1 MGPAVSYLEAS
12 ACAGNDPSL
21 ITSDSALFSKAI
33 SEAREKV
40 IALKDQYSIPGLAV
54 CVAVDG
60 AIVWN
65 EGFGCADYA
74 RQVPIHTTSTFR
86 VGSVA
91 KSMTGIALMKLHQEG
106 KLDFDESLRSYVP
119 DFPEKKYSMKI
130 KEIAGHQSGIRH
142 YKKLEMASNRSF
154 LTIEEG
160 LSIFK
165 DDPLLFEPGTEYQY
179 STYGYSVLARVIEN
193 ISKKD
198 YLTYMQKEVFAPLK
212 MTSTTAA
219 KKALPFVGY
228 SSAPGKDKVKNA
240 LEVDLSN
247 KWAGG
252 GFLSTPRDLTQMMIN
267 LDSLLSRKSQQ
278 LLFTDQI
285 LKNGEKT
292 GYGIGFNVVKTEE
305 TKKTLI
311 HHGGSSIGGRSYL
324 MKIVEDDVVIAF
336 CANSDTGIMNA
347 ANYNAAEVFE
357 ISKLFF
363 KK

>member
-1 MGPAVSYLEAS
+1 
-12 ACAGNDPSL
+12 
-21 ITSDSALFSKAI
+21 
-33 SEAREKV
+33 
-40 IALKDQYSIPGLAV
+40 
-54 CVAVDG
+54 
-60 AIVWN
+60 
-65 EGFGCADYA
+65 
-74 RQVPIHTTSTFR
+74 
-86 VGSVA
+86 
-91 KSMTGIALMKLHQEG
+91 
-106 KLDFDESLRSYVP
+106 
-119 DFPEKKYSMKI
+119 MKI

-142 YKKLEMASNRSF
+142 YKKLEMASNRNF
-154 LTIEEG
+154 LTINEG

-165 DDPLLFEPGTEYQY
+165 DDPLLVEPGTEFQY
-179 STYGYSVLARVIEN
+179 STYGYNVLARVIEN

-219 KKALPFVGY
+219 KKELPFVGY

-252 GFLSTPRDLTQMMIN
+252 GFISTPKDLVQMMIN
-267 LDSLLSRKSQQ
+267 LDSLLSRKTQQ

-285 LKNGEKT
+285 LKNEEKT

-336 CANSDTGIMNA
+336 CANSDSGIMNA
-347 ANYNAAEVFE
+347 PNYNAAEVFE
-357 ISKLFF
+357 IAKFFF